1 MAERSWADDNS
12 WSGGEWQS
20 QGLRDA
26 FNGASVLLVEDDPDT
41 SEMLVTLLDLAGFT
55 PTACGSAEEALEQ
68 LREGS
73 FDLVL
78 TDYMLP
84 CRTGGWLLEQAGA
97 EGLIDS
103 TPVLVLT
110 AHPHPPDIKH
120 HEIISKP
127 FDLDHLVARVQQ
139 HLEGPVRRPKM
150 PFSSTL
156 NGDAIGDGRGGDRT
170 PQVELVLYV
179 SASPRCARAID
190 TIRGVVARFPQDR
203 VKLTIHD
210 LSTDPTQGV
219 EDSISYTPTLVRRR
233 PRPRTFILGDIT
245 NAEIVVELL
254 QGSGEEA
261 V

>member
-1 MAERSWADDNS
+1 MAERSWAEENS
-12 WSGGEWQS
+12 WSGGEWHN

-26 FNGASVLLVEDDPDT
+26 FNGANVLLVEDDPDIA
-41 SEMLVTLLDLAGFT
+41 EMLVTLLDLAGFA

-84 CRTGGWLLEQAGA
+84 YRTGGWLLEQADA
-97 EGLIDS
+97 EGLLDS

-110 AHPHPPDIKH
+110 AHPHPRDIQH
-120 HEIISKP
+120 YEIISKP
-127 FDLDHLVARVQQ
+127 FDLDHLVSRVQQ

-150 PFSSTL
+150 PFSATL
-156 NGDAIGDGRGGDRT
+156 NGDGVGDGKGANN
-170 PQVELVLYV
+170 PAKVELILYV
-179 SASPRCARAID
+179 SASPRCARATA
-190 TIRGVVARFPQDR
+190 TIQGVVSRFPKER
-203 VKLTIHD
+203 VALTIHD
-210 LSTDPTQGV
+210 LSTDPSQGV
-219 EDSISYTPTLVRRR
+219 EDSISFTPTLVRRR

-245 NAEIVVELL
+245 NPEIIVELL
-254 QGSGEEA
+254 QGAGEDA

>member
-1 MAERSWADDNS
+1 MAERSWADGNS
-12 WSGGEWQS
+12 WSGGEWQNP
-20 QGLRDA
+20 GLRDA
-26 FNGASVLLVEDDPDT
+26 FSGASVLLVEDDPDI

-84 CRTGGWLLEQAGA
+84 YRTGGWLLEQAGA

-110 AHPHPPDIKH
+110 AHPHPPDIKS

-127 FDLDHLVARVQQ
+127 LDLDHLVSRVQQ
-139 HLEGPVRRPKM
+139 HLEGPVRRPRM
-150 PFSSTL
+150 PFSATL
-156 NGDAIGDGRGGDRT
+156 NGDGVGDGKG
-170 PQVELVLYV
+170 PNNPAQVELILYV
-179 SASPRCARAID
+179 SASPRCVRAID
-190 TIRGVVARFPQDR
+190 TIKAVVSRFPQER
-203 VKLTIHD
+203 VALTIHD
-210 LSTDPTQGV
+210 LSTDPSQGV

-245 NAEIVVELL
+245 NPEIVVELL
-254 QGSGEEA
+254 QGAGEEN
-261 V
+261 